1 MIWSFGQ
8 MAFSLQN
15 DNVELAV
22 TESGG
27 HLAPV
32 TFTLD
37 GGRQI
42 QPFAI
47 APWWNENTG
56 EAPLLQV
63 LRGDFFCMPFGA
75 NNDLYEG
82 ERYLPHG
89 ETASCPWRHVE
100 TVSKD
105 NKSTLHLQLDVSAR
119 QGRVDKIIEIRQG
132 HSAVYQRHVISGLRG
147 PMPLGHHATLKF
159 ESQGLISTSPRSFGK
174 VNPTTFENPAK
185 GGYSFLKPDA
195 EFTDLTQVP
204 CVDGSVSDLS
214 IYPNREGFEDLAMVF
229 SQSDLRFAWT
239 AVVFPQE
246 QYLWIAFKDPRV
258 LVGTIFWCSN
268 GGRHYSPWRGRHR
281 AIMGLE
287 EATTY
292 FAEGLAASARANS
305 LSERGIPTCI
315 TLSPEQPSTINYV
328 MAVAA
333 IPKGFNRVAS
343 VREYNGGVEIVAE
356 NGERVST
363 QIDLAFLAERHNEPP
378 IGKAVERN

>member
-8 MAFSLQN
+8 MAFFLQN
-15 DNVELAV
+15 DNVQLAV
-22 TESGG
+22 TELGG

-32 TFTLD
+32 TFRLD

-42 QPFAI
+42 QPFSI
-47 APWWNENTG
+47 APWWNENTA

-82 ERYLPHG
+82 KRYLPHG

-105 NKSTLHLQLDVSAR
+105 NKSTLHLQLDVSAQ
-119 QGRVDKIIEIRQG
+119 QGKVDKIIEIRQG
-132 HSAVYQRHVISGLRG
+132 HSAVYQRHVISGLSGR
-147 PMPLGHHATLKF
+147 MPVGHHATLKF
-159 ESQGLISTSPRSFGK
+159 ESPGLISTSPRSFGK

-195 EFTDLTQVP
+195 EFTDITRVP
-204 CVDGSVSDLS
+204 CVDGSFSDLS
-214 IYPNREGFEDLAMVF
+214 IYPNREGFEDLSMVF

-246 QYLWIAFKDPRV
+246 QYLWIAFKDPRI
-258 LVGTIFWCSN
+258 LVGTIIWCSN

-281 AIMGLE
+281 AVLGLE
-287 EATTY
+287 EVTSY

-305 LSERGIPTCI
+305 LSERGVPTCI
-315 TLSPEQPSTINYV
+315 TLSAEQPSTINYV

-333 IPKGFNRVAS
+333 IPKGFDRVAS
-343 VREYNGGVEIVAE
+343 VDENNGNVEIVAE
-356 NGERVST
+356 SGETVST
-363 QIDLAFLAERHNEPP
+363 PIDLTFLEESHHEP
-378 IGKAVERN
+378 E

>member
-8 MAFSLQN
+8 MAFSLRN

-22 TESGG
+22 TELGG

-37 GGRQI
+37 GGRQV
-42 QPFAI
+42 QPFSI
-47 APWWNENTG
+47 APWWNEISADG
-56 EAPLLQV
+56 PLLQV

-75 NNDLYEG
+75 NNDLYQG

-89 ETASCPWRHVE
+89 ETANRPWSHVE
-100 TVSKD
+100 TVS
-105 NKSTLHLQLDVSAR
+105 NGNRSTLHLQLDVSAQ
-119 QGRVDKIIEIRQG
+119 QGKVDKIIEIKQG
-132 HSAVYQRHVISGLRG
+132 HSAVYQRHVVSGLSG

-159 ESQGLISTSPRSFGK
+159 QSTGLISTSPRSFGK
-174 VNPTTFENPAK
+174 VNPTTFENPAQ
-185 GGYSFLKPDA
+185 GGYSFLKADA
-195 EFTDLTQVP
+195 EFTDLTRVP
-204 CVDGSVSDLS
+204 CIDGSVTDLS

-229 SQSDLRFAWT
+229 SQADLKFAWT

-246 QYLWIAFKDPRV
+246 EYLWIGFKDPRV

-281 AIMGLE
+281 AVMGLE

-292 FAEGLAASARANS
+292 FAEGLAASARTNS
-305 LSERGIPTCI
+305 LSERGISTCI
-315 TLSPEQPSTINYV
+315 TLSAEQPSTVNYV

-343 VREYNGGVEIVAE
+343 VREDNGGVEIVAE
-356 NGERVST
+356 SGERVSM
-363 QIDLAFLAERHNEPP
+363 QIDLGFLEERHPP
-378 IGKAVERN
+378 TP

>member
-32 TFTLD
+32 TFTID

-42 QPFAI
+42 QPFSI
-47 APWWNENTG
+47 APWWNENIA

-75 NNDLYEG
+75 NNDPYEG

-89 ETASCPWRHVE
+89 ETANCRWSHVE
-100 TVSKD
+100 TVSNG
-105 NKSTLHLQLDVSAR
+105 NKSRLHLQLDISAH
-119 QGRVDKIIEIRQG
+119 QGKVDKIIEIRQG
-132 HSAVYQRHVISGLRG
+132 HSAVYQRHVISGLSGR
-147 PMPLGHHATLKF
+147 MPVGHHATLKF
-159 ESQGLISTSPRSFGK
+159 QSPGLISTSPSSFGK
-174 VNPTTFENPAK
+174 VNPTPFENPAK
-185 GGYSFLKPDA
+185 GGYSSLRPDA
-195 EFTDLTQVP
+195 EFTDLTRVP
-204 CVDGSVSDLS
+204 CVDGTVSDLS
-214 IYPNREGFEDLAMVF
+214 NYPNREGFEDLAMVF

-281 AIMGLE
+281 AVLGLE
-287 EATTY
+287 EVTTY
-292 FAEGLAASARANS
+292 FAEGIAASARTNS
-305 LSERGIPTCI
+305 LSERGVPTCI
-315 TLSPEQPSTINYV
+315 TLSAEQPSTINYV
-328 MAVAA
+328 IAVAA

-343 VREYNGGVEIVAE
+343 VIENNGSVEIVAE
-356 NGERVST
+356 SGERVST
-363 QIDLAFLAERHNEPP
+363 QIDLTFLEAPHKEP
-378 IGKAVERN
+378 